1 MKARPMRKPRV
12 LEPESDAGAV
22 EIVVSNH
29 DMARLLQRQEE
40 VERYL
45 EEIRRATASIE
56 KLLSGQAPRR
66 PYEIHY
72 VADIEDYY
80 M

>member
-12 LEPESDAGAV
+12 LEPEREAV
-22 EIVVSNH
+22 TADVVASH
-29 DMARLLQRQEE
+29 RDIAQLLRKQEE

-56 KLLSGQAPRR
+56 KILSGQAPKRS
-66 PYEIHY
+66 YEIRY

>member
-1 MKARPMRKPRV
+1 MKARPMRNPRV
-12 LEPESDAGAV
+12 IEPEREAAADV
-22 EIVVSNH
+22 VVSNR
-29 DMARLLQRQEE
+29 DLARLLRKQEE

-45 EEIRRATASIE
+45 EEIKRATASIE
-56 KLLSGQAPRR
+56 KILSGQAPRR
-66 PYEIHY
+66 PYEIRH